1 MLQGHQHPVFVALEA
16 ADHRGRAV
24 MYYAQLILCF
34 RVTYLSVHQ
43 ELEVRAVVA
52 HCLCNGKGSSPAAG
66 RCGSP
71 EPFESYRWAYAGL
84 STLVV
89 GRATQRVAAHG
100 TGWWM

>member
-1 MLQGHQHPVFVALEA
+1 
-16 ADHRGRAV
+16 

-52 HCLCNGKGSSPAAG
+52 HCLCNGRGSSPAAG

-71 EPFESYRWAYAGL
+71 EPFESYRWAYVGL